1 VDNLEQHEG
10 SDVPTA
16 PDGAP
21 CSPESDATLAT
32 GAAVNE
38 AATGESDGDEADS
51 LRAGDARLGGA
62 STQPDAVASDESPTA
77 HSRSSAHDVD
87 APSADSPHP
96 QPALRLTHEGASCEV
111 ERLDEELP
119 HSPTRHDH
127 EELIV
132 NRDGT
137 YRPTISNRIL
147 YRHLLMMVDVE
158 LLVHR
163 HSHGRRAHF
172 RRPRIRRASLESV

>member
-1 VDNLEQHEG
+1 MNG
-10 SDVPTA
+10 
-16 PDGAP
+16 
-21 CSPESDATLAT
+21 
-32 GAAVNE
+32 
-38 AATGESDGDEADS
+38 AATGESNGDEAS
-51 LRAGDARLGGA
+51 ARGVGGARFEEA
-62 STQPDAVASDESPTA
+62 STQPDAAVSDGTPAS
-77 HSRSSAHDVD
+77 HGRSSARNID
-87 APSADSPHP
+87 APSAASPHL
-96 QPALRLTHEGASCEV
+96 QPALRPTLEEASCEV

-163 HSHGRRAHF
+163 HSHGRRAHH
-172 RRPRIRRASLESV
+172 RRRRIQRASLDPVSL